1 MLGKSYNFIFLGLAI
16 ITIVIILLFSI
27 SIYTLELR
35 SFSDDGL
42 IFRQK
47 IQPGDKF
54 TLKYIHSVALTP
66 IWEIFII
73 DDRYQII
80 LVETD
85 FMDHGAGM
93 PYASFDQEIFIE
105 EEGKFKIKNM
115 HRIMPN
121 PILYMVGRSSENC
134 LYIKDKEI
142 NLSFFLGDKL
152 LTIGV
157 NKNNLYNYFLGG
169 NL

>member
-1 MLGKSYNFIFLGLAI
+1 
-16 ITIVIILLFSI
+16 
-27 SIYTLELR
+27 
-35 SFSDDGL
+35 
-42 IFRQK
+42 
-47 IQPGDKF
+47 
-54 TLKYIHSVALTP
+54 
-66 IWEIFII
+66 
-73 DDRYQII
+73 
-80 LVETD
+80 
-85 FMDHGAGM
+85 M
-93 PYASFDQEIFIE
+93 PYAPFGQEIFIE